1 MLARKIMQQDIFLV
15 SLLTDTRLKENEG
28 TQRTLVRVR
37 VEETLTVPMWVTV
50 AKLPFGNLTKLETNA
65 MMVVKYDVEQT
76 IWSVA
81 PVYRIQGQFLDVEAL

>member
-1 MLARKIMQQDIFLV
+1 MQQDIFLV

-28 TQRTLVRVR
+28 TQRTLVKVR

-50 AKLPFGNLTKLETNA
+50 AKLPFGNFTNLETDA
-65 MMVVKYDVEQT
+65 MWVVKYDVEQT

-81 PVYRIQGQFLDVEAL
+81 PVSRIQGQFLDVKAL